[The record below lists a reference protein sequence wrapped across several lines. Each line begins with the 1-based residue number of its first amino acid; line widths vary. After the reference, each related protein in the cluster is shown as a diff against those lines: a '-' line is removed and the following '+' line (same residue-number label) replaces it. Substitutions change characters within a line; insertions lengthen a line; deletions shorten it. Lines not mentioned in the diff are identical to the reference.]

1 MESPVMI
8 LYILAAIAGLV
19 ALEMRRG
26 RSSVIAIGAAFA
38 FFAIAMF
45 LKGAVEVGAGAI
57 VAGVVIVVVLNW
69 AFKRTVDHDAL
80 PALPSGGTGVLAVV
94 ALVALAAAIFLAA
107 GTLLGGASAAGT
119 DTHGGVQWGLLR
131 EVVVILA
138 ALAAVWAMV
147 RKSGRRDE

>member
-1 MESPVMI
+1 MI
-8 LYILAAIAGLV
+8 LYILAAIAGHV

-26 RSSVIAIGAAFA
+26 RSSVMAIGAAFA

-45 LKGAVEVGAGAI
+45 LNGAMEVGAGAI
-57 VAGVVIVVVLNW
+57 VAGAVLVVVLNW
-69 AFKRTVDHDAL
+69 AFRRTVEQDAL
-80 PALPSGGTGVLAVV
+80 PAVPAGSTGMLAVV
-94 ALVALAAAIFLAA
+94 ALVAFAVAIFLAA
-107 GTLLGGASAAGT
+107 GTLVGGAPAAGA
-119 DTHGGVQWGLLR
+119 DTHGGAQWRLLR